1 MDCSTPGLPCPSLS
15 LGVCSDS
22 CPLSWWCYSAT
33 SSSASPFFAFSLSQ
47 HRGYVFSLFSGSV
60 GLKHMHL
67 LQFPIIEKAVSFF
80 YQVRKIFPV
89 AGSYSLAFWC
99 VHSTCWILLPS
110 VSYSNAFSPTN
121 LTSDYLC
128 WKNYYLSVFR
138 GGVKAN
144 QIAKKVNCWSSFNIS
159 RVVIVFLVITVKM
172 INY

>member
-1 MDCSTPGLPCPSLS
+1 MFCVTTDILLIVVQLLSCVWLFALPHGLQHTRPPLSFTFSWSLLRFMS
-15 LGVCSDS
+15 
-22 CPLSWWCYSAT
+22 LSWWCYSAT

-89 AGSYSLAFWC
+89 AGSSSLAFWC

-128 WKNYYLSVFR
+128 WKN
-138 GGVKAN
+138 
-144 QIAKKVNCWSSFNIS
+144 
-159 RVVIVFLVITVKM
+159 
-172 INY
+172 